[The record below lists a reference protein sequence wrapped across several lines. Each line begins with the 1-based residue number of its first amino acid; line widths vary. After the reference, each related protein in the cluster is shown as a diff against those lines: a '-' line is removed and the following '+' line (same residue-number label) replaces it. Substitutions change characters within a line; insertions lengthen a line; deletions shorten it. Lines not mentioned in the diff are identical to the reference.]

1 MSGSHNAAEPTRETE
16 NDQTWISSAIHYQ
29 GEMIARLARELAEL
43 RTALRVSGHGSAARI
58 EPPPA
63 EATQYDLPTADQRSA
78 DELAGLGMRL
88 DNAVDAVNVT
98 ALRVS
103 RLEELVAVQRAAIER
118 LADALTVIQLRA
130 GL

>member
-1 MSGSHNAAEPTRETE
+1 MSGSHYAPDPWRYGLEDT
-16 NDQTWISSAIHYQ
+16 IY
-29 GEMIARLARELAEL
+29 EM
-43 RTALRVSGHGSAARI
+43 TPVTSVTS
-58 EPPPA
+58 PPPA
-63 EATQYDLPTADQRSA
+63 EATQYDLRTVTEREA

-88 DNAVDAVNVT
+88 DNAVAAVNVT

-118 LADALTVIQLRA
+118 LADALTVIQLRE

>member
-1 MSGSHNAAEPTRETE
+1 MS
-16 NDQTWISSAIHYQ
+16 
-29 GEMIARLARELAEL
+29 EL
-43 RTALRVSGHGSAARI
+43 RREFGAYFDAIADPDAWVREQRSGGER
-58 EPPPA
+58 
-63 EATQYDLPTADQRSA
+63 TQYDLRTVTEREA
-78 DELAGLGMRL
+78 DELAALGMRL

-118 LADALTVIQLRA
+118 LADALTVIQLRE

>member
-1 MSGSHNAAEPTRETE
+1 MSGSHNGQPPAPDARYNRDAMTAA
-16 NDQTWISSAIHYQ
+16 
-29 GEMIARLARELAEL
+29 ARAFNRAAAAPPAESTCYDL
-43 RTALRVSGHGSAARI
+43 RTATER
-58 EPPPA
+58 E
-63 EATQYDLPTADQRSA
+63 A
-78 DELAGLGMRL
+78 DELAALGMRL

-118 LADALTVIQLRA
+118 LADALRVIQLRE

>member
-1 MSGSHNAAEPTRETE
+1 MSGSHYAPEPSE
-16 NDQTWISSAIHYQ
+16 NRGPLTVDDL
-29 GEMIARLARELAEL
+29 LATVRD
-43 RTALRVSGHGSAARI
+43 VPG
-58 EPPPA
+58 
-63 EATQYDLPTADQRSA
+63 TQYDLRTVTEREA

-118 LADALTVIQLRA
+118 LADALTVIQLRE

>member
-1 MSGSHNAAEPTRETE
+1 MSGSQWMEQIEKDIAVINDAVVYQANLVAALDSR
-16 NDQTWISSAIHYQ
+16 
-29 GEMIARLARELAEL
+29 LAEL

>member
-1 MSGSHNAAEPTRETE
+1 MSGSQWMEQIEKDIAVINDAVVYQANLVAALDSR
-16 NDQTWISSAIHYQ
+16 
-29 GEMIARLARELAEL
+29 LAEL

-63 EATQYDLPTADQRSA
+63 EATQYDLRTVTEREA

-118 LADALTVIQLRA
+118 LADALTVIQLRE

>member
-1 MSGSHNAAEPTRETE
+1 MSGSHYAPEPSE
-16 NDQTWISSAIHYQ
+16 NRGPLTVDDL
-29 GEMIARLARELAEL
+29 LATVRD
-43 RTALRVSGHGSAARI
+43 VPG
-58 EPPPA
+58 
-63 EATQYDLPTADQRSA
+63 TQYDLRTVTEREA
-78 DELAGLGMRL
+78 DELAALGMRL

-118 LADALTVIQLRA
+118 LADALTVIQLRE